1 MSPGHVSDTGGS
13 ATARRDQGG
22 DDMADNGQWDDP
34 DRDNPIDTGLRGLM
48 RGLRDLVTQ
57 IADPTAPPRPQP
69 VSSPGRRP
77 PRPNP
82 RTVAANSAG
91 AREPAV
97 DVFDEGEVIRVVA
110 DMPGADPATLK
121 VRGVGNRLAIAA
133 AGPARRYERIVTL
146 PAPAHADRAAPP
158 TFING
163 IMEILLPADRTPTT
177 EEHLLVT
184 TNGESNGLPKPQSA
198 QADFVDEGHSAGDFN
213 PSDLRLSNGVSRE
226 ER

>member
-1 MSPGHVSDTGGS
+1 
-13 ATARRDQGG
+13 
-22 DDMADNGQWDDP
+22 MADNGQRDD
-34 DRDNPIDTGLRGLM
+34 DRDNPLDSGIRGLM

-82 RTVAANSAG
+82 RTVTANSAG

-97 DVFDEGEVIRVVA
+97 DVFDEGEFIRVVA

-121 VRGVGNRLAIAA
+121 VRGVGNRLAIASS
-133 AGPARRYERIVTL
+133 GSARRYERIVTL

-163 IMEILLPADRTPTT
+163 IMEILLPADRTPAI
-177 EEHLLVT
+177 EERPIAT
-184 TNGESNGLPKPQSA
+184 ANGETNGAVRPQPA
-198 QADFVDEGHSAGDFN
+198 QAGFVAEGHSAGGFN
-213 PSDLRLSNGVSRE
+213 PSDLRLSNGNPHE